1 MKLFFLSVIIFSLSS
16 IHCFAQIV
24 QKRNMQKS
32 LADTTKKL
40 VAKSTVLPQSKMVK
54 QSDLSK
60 TSKSQLTAT
69 KKMNVS
75 QQSTVS
81 EKRNQLKVIPYKKV
95 PIPPDISKASL
106 LDVFFKLQ
114 TAMAQVNFTFHSY
127 NKDPDTHWSFG
138 IFDQNERSITSF
150 HDDSDNDEYPD
161 GSITGPLKMSM
172 VNAAVFGD
180 FSNGGHIHI
189 NIAPKGNDEW
199 RMDNFSITL
208 DFLNPKTSQTI
219 TWYGLLLTQDKR
231 DADLYFYY
239 DGKDF
244 VAR

>member
-1 MKLFFLSVIIFSLSS
+1 MKSFFLPVIIFLLIS
-16 IHCFAQIV
+16 IQSFGQIV
-24 QKRNMQKS
+24 QKRNIQKVS
-32 LADTTKKL
+32 ADTAIKV
-40 VAKSTVLPQSKMVK
+40 VATGIVRPQSKMVQ
-54 QSDLSK
+54 QSEVAK
-60 TSKSQLTAT
+60 TSKAPLTAT
-69 KKMNVS
+69 EKINVS
-75 QQSTVS
+75 KQSIEV
-81 EKRNQLKVIPYKKV
+81 EKRNQLKAIPYKKI
-95 PIPPDISKASL
+95 PIPPDISKANL
-106 LDVFFKLQ
+106 LDVFFKLE
-114 TAMAQVNFTFHSY
+114 TGMAQVNFTFHSY

-161 GSITGPLKMSM
+161 GSTTGPLKMTM
-172 VNAAVFGD
+172 VNAAVFDD

-219 TWYGLLLTQDKR
+219 TWYGLALTQDKR

-239 DGKDF
+239 DGKNF
-244 VAR
+244 VPR